1 MNPGAGPWGAGRIAL
16 AWAVHFYTACG
27 AVTALVSLCAI
38 AAGRIPEAMWW
49 LYVAVFIDATDGT
62 AARAV
67 KVKQVLPQFDGAKL
81 DDIVDYL
88 TFVLVPIFFLLQT
101 GLLAGTPGV
110 LAAGAAVL
118 ASAYRFCS
126 ADAKTPDAFFT
137 GFPSYWNIVG
147 LYFYV
152 FELPPAACAAVTGLL
167 VFLVLEPYA
176 INLDL
181 DGLSEPDQLAQ
192 IIERGQQRGTLS
204 GRVRA
209 AAHASLLLG
218 ALNGTLVEGFVS
230 DRKVPE
236 AETAI
241 AELKEALID
250 PIRVG

>member
-167 VFLVLEPYA
+167 VFLVLVPLRFIYPTRMPTLQGWT
-176 INLDL
+176 I
-181 DGLSEPDQLAQ
+181 GL
-192 IIERGQQRGTLS
+192 G
-204 GRVRA
+204 VVW
-209 AAHASLLLG
+209 SLLVGMILLRLPERATG
-218 ALNGTLVEGFVS
+218 IATISLIYPLYYTVASFML
-230 DRKVPE
+230 DCRTRKSSGK
-236 AETAI
+236 T
-241 AELKEALID
+241 
-250 PIRVG
+250 